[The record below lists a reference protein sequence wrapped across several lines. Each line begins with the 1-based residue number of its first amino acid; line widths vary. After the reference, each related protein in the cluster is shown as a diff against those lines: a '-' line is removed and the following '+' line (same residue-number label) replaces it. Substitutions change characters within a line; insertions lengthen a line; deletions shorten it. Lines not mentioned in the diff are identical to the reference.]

1 MGRAVRAKVIRQT
14 QEERRRQT
22 QAAIL
27 AASIGLLTEKG
38 YAGFSA
44 SRVAAR
50 AGVSRGAQEHYFPK
64 KVDLIAAATQHA
76 MNEAVAHAQAL
87 AARATRSADPVAQFL
102 MDSQHF
108 FFNPLYR
115 AMVESMIAARSDRAL
130 ARVCYPIVRQA
141 RITLN
146 KIWIDTLRQAGYSRQ
161 NAQKFVELTH
171 YLVRG
176 IFLVDTWLPY
186 DIDRAEALD
195 AWHRLAPAALRLGD
209 LTLARSVG
217 SVSRGPRKIA
227 GKRTRMRSVSPKV
240 LPGKK
245 PGVFLVS

>member
-1 MGRAVRAKVIRQT
+1 MARRVKAKANRRT

-22 QAAIL
+22 QTAIL
-27 AASIGLLTEKG
+27 VASIGLLTEKG

-50 AGVSRGAQEHYFPK
+50 AGISRGAQEHYFPK

-76 MNEAVAHAQAL
+76 MNEAVAHARAL
-87 AARATRSADPVAQFL
+87 AERATRSADPVAQFL
-102 MDSQHF
+102 MDSEHF

-130 ARVCYPIVRQA
+130 ARLCYPIVRQA

-146 KIWIDTLRQAGYSRQ
+146 KIWTDTLRAAGYSPQ

-195 AWHRLAPAALRLGD
+195 AWHRLAPTALRLGH
-209 LTLARSVG
+209 LALARSVG
-217 SVSRGPRKIA
+217 IASRGPRRSHA
-227 GKRTRMRSVSPKV
+227 SPRAREAPRHKRS
-240 LPGKK
+240 G
-245 PGVFLVS
+245 

>member
-1 MGRAVRAKVIRQT
+1 MARRVGAKTKRRT
-14 QEERRRQT
+14 QEERRRET

-27 AASIGLLTEKG
+27 AASIALLTEKG

-44 SRVAAR
+44 SRVAVR

-64 KVDLIAAATQHA
+64 KIDLIAAATQHA
-76 MNEAVAHAQAL
+76 MNEAVAHAQEL
-87 AARATRSADPVAQFL
+87 ATRATRSADPVAQFL
-102 MDSQHF
+102 MDSEHF

-130 ARVCYPIVRQA
+130 ARVCYPIVRKA

-146 KIWIDTLRQAGYSRQ
+146 KIWIDTLRQAGFSPQ
-161 NAQKFVELTH
+161 NAQRFVELTH

-186 DIDRAEALD
+186 DIDRREVLD
-195 AWHRLAPAALRLGD
+195 AWHRLAPAALRIGHLS
-209 LTLARSVG
+209 LAPSVG
-217 SVSRGPRKIA
+217 SASRGPRTMSRKSP
-227 GKRTRMRSVSPKV
+227 RSRVV
-240 LPGKK
+240 LPKNQERS
-245 PGVFLVS
+245 L